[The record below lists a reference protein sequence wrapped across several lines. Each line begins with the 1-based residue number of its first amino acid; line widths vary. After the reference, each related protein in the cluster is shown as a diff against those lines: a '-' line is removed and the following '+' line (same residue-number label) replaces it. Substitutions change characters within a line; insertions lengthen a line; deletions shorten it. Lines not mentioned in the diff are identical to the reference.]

1 MFKVS
6 KREGCQS
13 CETLAELCLKMGLS
27 DRVCQACVRKIRNAF
42 QLYSFI
48 SLSLQRSVET
58 TLIASP
64 DVADSRLERLLPSS
78 VSSPERSPQAR
89 KGQKTAVKRSVAKK
103 SLSFKEPLPSSS
115 HHDGQSLMS
124 KEEFVAPLTADEIA
138 LARLNVEEL
147 IDNTTTEVKVVV
159 VSPNGQIESFP
170 SSTII

>member
-1 MFKVS
+1 M
-6 KREGCQS
+6 
-13 CETLAELCLKMGLS
+13 
-27 DRVCQACVRKIRNAF
+27 
-42 QLYSFI
+42 
-48 SLSLQRSVET
+48 
-58 TLIASP
+58 
-64 DVADSRLERLLPSS
+64 
-78 VSSPERSPQAR
+78 
-89 KGQKTAVKRSVAKK
+89 AKK

-159 VSPNGQIESFP
+159 VSPNGRIESFP